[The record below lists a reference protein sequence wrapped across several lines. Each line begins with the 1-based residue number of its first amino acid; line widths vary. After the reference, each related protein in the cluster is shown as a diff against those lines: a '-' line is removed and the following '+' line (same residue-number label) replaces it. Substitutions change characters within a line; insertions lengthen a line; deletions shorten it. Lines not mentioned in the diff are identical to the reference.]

1 MHDED
6 FFLDNHYLE
15 DTEIRSGQLQLRKC
29 RDISHANVV
38 QLACVWFSPRYILKI
53 SQRVKNLR

>member
-15 DTEIRSGQLQLRKC
+15 DTEIGSGQLQLRKC
-29 RDISHANVV
+29 RDISHENRSTCI
-38 QLACVWFSPRYILKI
+38 LSRY
-53 SQRVKNLR
+53 